1 MKRRDLLRHLEK
13 HGCEL
18 LREGG
23 NHTIYVNRRAQKS
36 SAIPRHREIIDFLA
50 RKICKTWIF
59 PTRNSPSANATQLS
73 ALRYPVGVHPP

>member
-13 HGCEL
+13 HDCEF
-18 LREGG
+18 LRKGA

-50 RKICKTWIF
+50 
-59 PTRNSPSANATQLS
+59 AEDL
-73 ALRYPVGVHPP
+73 